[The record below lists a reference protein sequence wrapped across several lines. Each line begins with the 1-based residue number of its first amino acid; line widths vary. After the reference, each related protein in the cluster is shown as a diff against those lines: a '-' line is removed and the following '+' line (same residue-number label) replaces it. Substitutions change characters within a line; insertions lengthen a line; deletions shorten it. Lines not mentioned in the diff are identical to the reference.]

1 MDKDKKDA
9 EKQDQELDEKELE
22 SVAGGLLRAGG
33 NDDLD
38 ELEVERKK

>member
-1 MDKDKKDA
+1 MDQDKK
-9 EKQDQELDEKELE
+9 EQKKQDQELDEKDLE
-22 SVAGGLLRAGG
+22 SVAGGMLKTGG